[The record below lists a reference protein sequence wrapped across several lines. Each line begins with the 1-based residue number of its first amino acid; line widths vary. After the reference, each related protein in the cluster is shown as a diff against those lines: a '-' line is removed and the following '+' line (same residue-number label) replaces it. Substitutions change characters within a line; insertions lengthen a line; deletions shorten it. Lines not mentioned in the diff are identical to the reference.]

1 MFSNTYFHPLQ
12 KKSEKLPKNCYSKMQ
27 QKLVKTLLRSVHVM
41 RPKTS
46 DRQVSFILKSDK
58 NVAKFS
64 KKSRHAEP
72 VLSLFVLL

>member
-1 MFSNTYFHPLQ
+1 
-12 KKSEKLPKNCYSKMQ
+12 MQ

-41 RPKTS
+41 RPNTS